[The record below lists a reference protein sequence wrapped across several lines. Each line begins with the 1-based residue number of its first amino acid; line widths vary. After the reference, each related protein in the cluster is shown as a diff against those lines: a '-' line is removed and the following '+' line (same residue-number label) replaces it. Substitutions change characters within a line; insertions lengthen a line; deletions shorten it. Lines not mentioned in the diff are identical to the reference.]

1 MDYPISFAESLRK
14 HLRALRKERGLT
26 QAQLGEKLG
35 VGQAR
40 IAEIESNPGAI
51 SVDQLL
57 KILSVLGAALVLK
70 DARTSVPGQN
80 AKAAPEPSVTQK
92 PSGPSVRSS
101 NSERQ
106 TSQDKSHGSA
116 VVPRRDKSP
125 ATGRGATP
133 LGETNPVADVVPAS
147 LRNVVI
153 PPKKGSW

>member
-14 HLRALRKERGLT
+14 HLRALRKDRGLT

-57 KILSVLGAALVLK
+57 KIMSVLGAALVLK
-70 DARTSVPGQN
+70 DARTSAPGQN
-80 AKAAPEPSVTQK
+80 APATSEPSATHK
-92 PSGPSVRSS
+92 PSKPSVRTS

-106 TSQDKSHGSA
+106 TPRRGSA
-116 VVPRRDKSP
+116 VEKP
-125 ATGRGATP
+125 ATGRGAKP
-133 LGETNPVADVVPAS
+133 LGEMNPVANDLPAS
-147 LRNVVI
+147 ARNVVI
-153 PPKKGSW
+153 HPKKGSW